1 MADTD
6 REARERFAANVER
19 LRRRKGMSAESLAE
33 RSGIDAGELDE
44 ILRADRE
51 PGYEA
56 IARLSGALGVEPE
69 ELFEGIGWI
78 PGDEVRPGRFEV
90 ERPDGPG
97 D

>member
-51 PGYEA
+51 PDYEA
-56 IARLSGALGVEPE
+56 IARLSGAFGVDPGK
-69 ELFEGIGWI
+69 LFEGIGRI
-78 PGDEVRPGRFEV
+78 PGGDDRLDGF
-90 ERPDGPG
+90 GPG

>member
-6 REARERFAANVER
+6 REARERFVANVER

-33 RSGIDAGELDE
+33 RSGIDGSELAE

-51 PGYEA
+51 PDYEA
-56 IARLSGALGVEPE
+56 IARLAGALGVGPG
-69 ELFEGIGWI
+69 ELLEGIGWI

-90 ERPDGPG
+90 EPSGEPG